1 VSQVLNLEELVDGQ
15 TFGRF
20 NVNLLVWSFLAMLV
34 DGFDLA
40 GLASAAPELART
52 WHVAPKAFAPALSAS
67 LFGILVG
74 APLLGHAGDRFG
86 RKTLIVTG
94 CAIFSLGTF
103 ATVWATNLYQVAAL
117 RVLTGI
123 GIGGLMPNAI
133 ALNAELAPRRMRATL
148 VVLMFTGITA
158 GAGIPGLIQAWLI
171 PHHGWQVMFWIGGI
185 APLIVAACLLFNLP
199 ESVKFLALK
208 PDRHAEFLTAVRRLR
223 RDLDIADNAQFVV
236 APAAQGT
243 GLGMKQIFRGAFARI
258 TPLLWVCFATALM
271 ANFFLNSWLPLIF
284 EGSGLT
290 ARQSGI
296 ATSLY
301 HSGGTI
307 GGLLVSLVL
316 GRFGFTVIALLF
328 LLATLA
334 IAAIGV
340 PGLSY
345 IAMVSAVALS
355 GFCTLGAQ
363 FGNNAASG
371 LLYPTAS
378 RSSGVGWALGIGR
391 FGSIAGPLIGGLVV
405 GMNVPAQKFFLL
417 AAAPMVVG
425 FIASAGVVRLCYQR
439 LGSMHLD
446 EIPETVSPET
456 PPTFLAD
463 PL

>member
-15 TFGRF
+15 KFGRF
-20 NVNLLVWSFLAMLV
+20 NINLLIWSFLAMV
-34 DGFDLA
+34 ADGFDLA

-67 LFGILVG
+67 LFGILFG

-94 CAIFSLGTF
+94 CVVFSLGTL
-103 ATVWATNLYQVAAL
+103 AMVWATNLDQVVAL
-117 RVLTGI
+117 RVLAGV

-133 ALNAELAPRRMRATL
+133 ALNSELAPRRLRATL

-171 PHHGWQVMFWIGGI
+171 PRHGWQVMFWIGGL
-185 APLIVAACLLFNLP
+185 APLIVAVCLLFALP
-199 ESVKFLALK
+199 ESVKFLAFK
-208 PDRHAEFLTAVRRLR
+208 PERRAEFLRSVRRLR
-223 RDLDIADNAQFVV
+223 RDLAISDDAQFVG
-236 APAAQGT
+236 APAAQEN
-243 GLGMKQIFRGAFARI
+243 GLGMEAIFRGSFAWI
-258 TPLLWVCFATALM
+258 TPLLWVCFASALM

-290 ARQSGI
+290 AKQSGI

-307 GGLLVSLVL
+307 GGLLVSLAL

-328 LLATLA
+328 LCATLA
-334 IAAIGV
+334 IAAIGF

-345 IAMVSAVALS
+345 MAMVSVVALS

-371 LLYPTAS
+371 LLYPTAA

-391 FGSIAGPLIGGLVV
+391 FGSIAGPLVGGLLI
-405 GMNVPAQKFFLL
+405 GMKVPARQLFVL
-417 AAAPMVVG
+417 AAIPMVAG
-425 FIASAGVVRLCYQR
+425 FIASICVARLCFQK
-439 LGSMHLD
+439 LGGIHLD
-446 EIPETVSPET
+446 EVAQTVSPKT
-456 PPTFLAD
+456 LAKL
-463 PL
+463 PNEPF